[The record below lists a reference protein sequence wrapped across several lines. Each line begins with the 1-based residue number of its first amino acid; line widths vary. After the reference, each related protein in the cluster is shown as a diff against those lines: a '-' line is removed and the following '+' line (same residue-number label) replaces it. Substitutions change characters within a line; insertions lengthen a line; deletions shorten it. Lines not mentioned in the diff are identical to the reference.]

1 MLVFHS
7 MGVVAIFWIAV
18 VLIVFFGSFFSYR
31 ERVSRHR
38 MIETLAEKGQ
48 PIPPEYFARS
58 RRYYG
63 RYGSPI
69 GSGIYLM
76 CVGVALF
83 VFLWAMTGGGY
94 PFDTEFG
101 SHNWLP
107 FVAVFPFMVGVG
119 RVLAGLFDRPPPP
132 SN

>member
-1 MLVFHS
+1 MFVFHS
-7 MGVVAIFWIAV
+7 MGVIAIFWIAV
-18 VLIVFFGSFFSYR
+18 VAIVFFGSFFSYR
-31 ERVSRHR
+31 ERVSRYR
-38 MIETLAEKGQ
+38 MIETLAERGQ
-48 PIPPEYFARS
+48 PIPPEYFIRS

-63 RYGSPI
+63 RYGSSV

-94 PFDTEFG
+94 PFSTEFG

-119 RVLAGLFDRPPPP
+119 RLLAGLFDRPPPP